1 MNAYKLGFR
10 AVLGALFFISISAHA
25 APDLTPPA
33 DLPPAASVD
42 AVLATHPAILAAQS
56 RLAAATAEGRRL
68 HAGEYEY
75 QARAAYTRR
84 HESGI
89 GSSNEWEIGLERG
102 LRLPAKARLD
112 AEAAATLVEAAEA
125 RVADARHE
133 AARELVALWY
143 AALRGAAEAEHWRA
157 QVGLLQQQ
165 SEVVAK
171 RLRAGDAAMMES
183 ALAKAAVHQAQAE
196 FRRAETLAAAAAAML
211 STRFPGLPKPIP
223 QPGSAPALSGS
234 AEEWLSAALADNHEL
249 AILRK
254 ESERMQI
261 LSRRQQADLRPDP
274 TLGLHFSR
282 ERSGQDN
289 LIGVSLALPLPGEAR
304 RAGVTAANEEANAL
318 TQLLTVAKTRIE
330 GEIRATHLNLQGGL
344 SRLSAQEEMVLQ
356 LERYAGL
363 AWRAYELGEADLY
376 EALNARKSAH
386 DARRETATS
395 RLDVHESAARL
406 LLDGHQLWMP
416 ESGHAAH

>member
-1 MNAYKLGFR
+1 MNACKPGLR
-10 AVLGALFFISISAHA
+10 IVLGALCIISIFAHA
-25 APDLTPPA
+25 NPVLTPPA
-33 DLPPAASVD
+33 DLPPAASVNALLAVHP
-42 AVLATHPAILAAQS
+42 AVLAARS

-89 GSSNEWEIGLERG
+89 GGSNDWEIGIERG
-102 LRLPAKARLD
+102 LRLPTKARLD
-112 AEAAATLVEAAEA
+112 AQTAATLIAEAEA

-133 AARELVALWY
+133 AARELITLWY
-143 AALRGAAEAEHWRA
+143 ATLRGAGEADAWQD
-157 QVGLLQQQ
+157 QVALLQRQ
-165 SEVVAK
+165 SDTVVK

-183 ALAKAAVHQAQAE
+183 AQALAAVHQAQAE
-196 FRRAETLAAAAAAML
+196 LHRAETAAAAAAALL
-211 STRFPGLPKPIP
+211 STRFPGLPKPLP
-223 QPGSAPALSGS
+223 HSGSMPVLSGS
-234 AEEWLSAALADNHEL
+234 TEEWIAAALADNHEL
-249 AILRK
+249 AILQT
-254 ESERMQI
+254 ESQRMQI

-289 LIGVSLALPLPGEAR
+289 LVGVSLALPLSGEAR
-304 RAGVTAANEEANAL
+304 RTRVTAANAEANAL
-318 TQLLTVAKTRIE
+318 LQLLTAAKLRIE
-330 GEIRATHLNLQGGL
+330 GEIRSTHLTLQGGL

-363 AWRAYELGEADLY
+363 AWRAYELGEADLH
-376 EALNARKSAH
+376 EALNARKSAY

-395 RLDVHESAARL
+395 RFDVHESAARL
-406 LLDGHQLWMP
+406 LLDSHQLWLP
-416 ESGHAAH
+416 EAGHAAH